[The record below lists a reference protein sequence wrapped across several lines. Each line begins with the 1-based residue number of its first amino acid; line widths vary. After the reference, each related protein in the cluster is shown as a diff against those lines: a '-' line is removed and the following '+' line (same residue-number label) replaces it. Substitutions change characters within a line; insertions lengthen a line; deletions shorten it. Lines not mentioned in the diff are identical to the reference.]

1 MVEITH
7 NITTQAT
14 APAVGQVQKKES
26 VRVETARQEKVET
39 AKTAKRVNVSQNVD
53 SGSNNVK
60 AFGGLDPADVPL
72 EKVAASIQ
80 TLLPD
85 SFTNDTKL
93 SIDRDEDT
101 GLFIYRTVDRR
112 SGEVVRQF
120 PPEDILKYIVSV
132 RKAEGL
138 AVDGEV

>member
-7 NITTQAT
+7 NIATQAN
-14 APAVGQVQKKES
+14 APVVEQAQKQEPA
-26 VRVETARQEKVET
+26 RAETAR
-39 AKTAKRVNVSQNVD
+39 TAKRVRVTPKTETAPAKD
-53 SGSNNVK
+53 SKS
-60 AFGGLDPADVPL
+60 FGGLSDTEVPL
-72 EKVAASIQ
+72 EKAAASIE

-138 AVDGEV
+138 VVDGKA